1 MRDELLEKAFS
12 ENIFMRPA
20 WRLMHKLKMYKN
32 NPKTNLKVA
41 EDQELRIVSLPSS
54 PQLVS

>member
-1 MRDELLEKAFS
+1 
-12 ENIFMRPA
+12 MRPA

-32 NPKTNLKVA
+32 KPKTNLKVA

-54 PQLVS
+54 PQLISQELI